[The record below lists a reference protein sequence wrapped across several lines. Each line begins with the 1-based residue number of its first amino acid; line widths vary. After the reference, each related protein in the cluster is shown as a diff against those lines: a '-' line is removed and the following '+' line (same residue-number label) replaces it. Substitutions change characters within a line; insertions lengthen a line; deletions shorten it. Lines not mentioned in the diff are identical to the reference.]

1 MGLETLSLV
10 AAANAL
16 VGACVGLTGVAGFLL
31 PMFYAGFLGLEPVE
45 GLALSFAAFVV
56 SGTLGCPAYRRTG
69 DLPLRASVGLLAGSF
84 LGALAGTQ
92 VGLVLPAEVLTVILY
107 LVVLGSGSS
116 VLLRMRAGEGGG
128 SGADAMPAAGRLFI
142 VGAATAVVCAASGA
156 GGPVLVV
163 PVLMLM
169 GVGPRG
175 AVGMSLLD
183 SVAIAVPAT
192 VGYLLGGGRRR
203 RRVGPAP
210 GCARRTRRGG
220 PARQPQ
226 RAPNQRPAAQ
236 DHRFSGLDR
245 RCAHKARPARA
256 CVGAGVGQNRTV
268 GGVVGGSRLRRGQG
282 RGLRAGRARAT

>member
-1 MGLETLSLV
+1 MGLETLALV

-16 VGACVGLTGVAGFLL
+16 VGACVGLTGIAGFLL

-142 VGAATAVVCAASGA
+142 VGAVTAVVCAASGA
-156 GGPVLVV
+156 GGPVLVM

-169 GVGPRG
+169 GVGPRA

-192 VGYLLGGGRRR
+192 VGYLLGGG
-203 RRVGPAP
+203 VG
-210 GCARRTRRGG
+210 GG
-220 PARQPQ
+220 VWALLPVA
-226 RAPNQRPAAQ
+226 
-236 DHRFSGLDR
+236 LV
-245 RCAHKARPARA
+245 AH
-256 CVGAGVGQNRTV
+256 GAGVLLGSLNAHRINAPLLKTIVSV
-268 GGVVGGSRLRRGQG
+268 GSIAVALIKLAQ
-282 RGLRAGRARAT
+282 LALA